1 MNRYRIH
8 VRSCLLLILTSLLLP
23 AASVLADTE
32 RRTLDWIVAQVNND
46 VIVASELGDRA
57 NRLRAELEARNTP
70 LPDDR
75 KFLRQVLERLVIEHI
90 QLQLA
95 ASTGIIVDDARLD
108 VTVEKIARQ
117 NDFSI
122 QELADHVRQ
131 DGLSMLQFREQL
143 RTEITIKQLRS
154 RHVESRI
161 NVSEHEIDTML
172 THGSKTGA
180 DPNAEFQL
188 LHILISVPEAAS
200 SDEIQQ
206 AKARATET
214 IEKLRGGEDFRQ
226 TAIAVSDGRQALNG
240 GDLGWRKLGQLPTIF
255 VDAVTQMSVGDIS
268 DLIRSAS
275 GFHIIKVEG
284 GQIEERKIITQTHA
298 RHILLKTDALNSDQ
312 RVRDRLVDLRERVLQ
327 GEDFNVLAKA
337 NSQDTAS
344 AIDGGDLDW
353 MDPGSF
359 VPAFETEM
367 NALDIGQISAPFQAR
382 FGWHIVQV
390 LDRRDH
396 DSTVEFKRAQA
407 RKLLRKR
414 KLDEELNLWLRRLR
428 DEAYVEYRSASR

>member
-1 MNRYRIH
+1 MSLYRIH

>member
-1 MNRYRIH
+1 
-8 VRSCLLLILTSLLLP
+8 
-23 AASVLADTE
+23 
-32 RRTLDWIVAQVNND
+32 
-46 VIVASELGDRA
+46 
-57 NRLRAELEARNTP
+57 
-70 LPDDR
+70 
-75 KFLRQVLERLVIEHI
+75 
-90 QLQLA
+90 
-95 ASTGIIVDDARLD
+95 
-108 VTVEKIARQ
+108 
-117 NDFSI
+117 
-122 QELADHVRQ
+122 
-131 DGLSMLQFREQL
+131 
-143 RTEITIKQLRS
+143 
-154 RHVESRI
+154 
-161 NVSEHEIDTML
+161 
-172 THGSKTGA
+172 
-180 DPNAEFQL
+180 
-188 LHILISVPEAAS
+188 
-200 SDEIQQ
+200 
-206 AKARATET
+206 
-214 IEKLRGGEDFRQ
+214 
-226 TAIAVSDGRQALNG
+226 
-240 GDLGWRKLGQLPTIF
+240 
-255 VDAVTQMSVGDIS
+255 MSVGDIS

>member
-240 GDLGWRKLGQLPTIF
+240 GDLGSRKLGQLPTIF

>member
-1 MNRYRIH
+1 MSRYRIH

>member
-1 MNRYRIH
+1 MSLYRIH

-143 RTEITIKQLRS
+143 RTEIPIKQLRS

>member
-131 DGLSMLQFREQL
+131 DGLSMQQFREQL

>member
-1 MNRYRIH
+1 
-8 VRSCLLLILTSLLLP
+8 
-23 AASVLADTE
+23 
-32 RRTLDWIVAQVNND
+32 
-46 VIVASELGDRA
+46 
-57 NRLRAELEARNTP
+57 RLRAELEARNTP